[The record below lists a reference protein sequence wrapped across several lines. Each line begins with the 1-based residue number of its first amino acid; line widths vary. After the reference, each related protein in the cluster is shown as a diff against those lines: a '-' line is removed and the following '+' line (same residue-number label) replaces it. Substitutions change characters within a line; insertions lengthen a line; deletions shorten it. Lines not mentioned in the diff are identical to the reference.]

1 MAENRAP
8 EYDLL
13 AWLARVDAV
22 DVEDFDLR
30 EGRADV
36 GLSTTK
42 VQSLAI
48 RASEL
53 VVEAEVFLVSPIPN
67 MVKTWN
73 HQPRT

>member
-1 MAENRAP
+1 MLGTNQLQTSRTGQNGKIPDMAENCAT

-13 AWLARVDAV
+13 AWLARVDVV

-36 GLSTTK
+36 GLSATK

-48 RASEL
+48 RERLRSGG
-53 VVEAEVFLVSPIPN
+53 
-67 MVKTWN
+67 
-73 HQPRT
+73 